1 MGTGLYPTANH
12 NIQFKNRTPE
22 EVATEIKEK
31 LNSCT
36 LPNPEFLRL
45 FALHWYGYNWER
57 KNVREIRKINN
68 THHWNFYSDN
78 VSFFSEY
85 KEIEFYGPFELNIS
99 FSEHKIIFSNPPYK
113 YWQWFAM
120 NDKYALLRDE
130 WRKYLYSITT
140 LFGGDRVIYLADN
153 SHPLEEFL
161 DYEGSF
167 ETLEKAI
174 QQKLGIP
181 QTSFK
186 AIDNDD
192 DDTSYF
198 IDDFKSINYTK
209 SYPLDD
215 FLPIPDDTS
224 NTDYDLN
231 YYSQKEHLKTI
242 DFSEQTLLYNRIN
255 EKLHFYHLA
264 NIEGLLCEHTGIVD
278 EEENIKITIDKYA
291 PFIYDSLIENAEGY
305 NKGYEKKYRITFK
318 NKDHYYTWKKAI
330 EEFYTELLWNG
341 IGESE
346 DVHYIEETI
355 DVCYGTVAPSLSFQL
370 LFNIAKKYH
379 LTTPISIYKA
389 RNRKTPIINFP

>member
-1 MGTGLYPTANH
+1 M
-12 NIQFKNRTPE
+12 
-22 EVATEIKEK
+22 
-31 LNSCT
+31 
-36 LPNPEFLRL
+36 
-45 FALHWYGYNWER
+45 
-57 KNVREIRKINN
+57 
-68 THHWNFYSDN
+68 
-78 VSFFSEY
+78 
-85 KEIEFYGPFELNIS
+85 NIS

-130 WRKYLYSITT
+130 WRKYLYYITT

-242 DFSEQTLLYNRIN
+242 
-255 EKLHFYHLA
+255 EK
-264 NIEGLLCEHTGIVD
+264 
-278 EEENIKITIDKYA
+278 
-291 PFIYDSLIENAEGY
+291 
-305 NKGYEKKYRITFK
+305 
-318 NKDHYYTWKKAI
+318 
-330 EEFYTELLWNG
+330 
-341 IGESE
+341 
-346 DVHYIEETI
+346 
-355 DVCYGTVAPSLSFQL
+355 
-370 LFNIAKKYH
+370 
-379 LTTPISIYKA
+379 
-389 RNRKTPIINFP
+389 